1 VRSHP
6 TAAAK
11 PLPFRHFLRR
21 SGPSFAPTH
30 RSASGRRR
38 PGAACAAWLAAALI
52 LLLAV
57 FVPRV
62 RANADASTAAPKPN
76 YNLPKAFKGSL
87 PITQLTEDEAILH
100 ALNRLAYGPAPGD
113 VERIRQM
120 GLEKWIAEQL
130 DYEAMDD
137 SALKQ
142 RLSGFGTLQMS
153 SAKLLEKYP
162 PPAQVAKQEGITPE
176 QYRDEM
182 LQKMQKQRQE
192 MRQEGVDPA
201 VIQLETLPGPQR
213 IQMELD
219 IATLDR
225 AIFDKR
231 QLYEVMA
238 NFWFNHFN
246 VNANKGADRWLLT
259 PYVQNT
265 IRPHAMGKFEDL
277 LLATAKSPAM
287 LFYLDNWLS
296 ADPVA
301 FQQMQ
306 AEIAQRRRRFQGLF
320 MSANP
325 PGEGQLPQPNHS
337 PNAAAVKAPPK
348 KQERGLNENYGRE
361 IMELHTLGV
370 DGGYTQ
376 QDVIGVAKC
385 LTGWTIR
392 APRRQAQFFFDD
404 RLHDP
409 SVKYV
414 LGQRIDYGGM
424 KDGEAVIHMLA
435 TSPATAHHI
444 SFQLAEHFVSDNP
457 PPALVERMAKTFL
470 SSGGDI
476 RAVLKTM
483 IYSPEFWSR
492 QAYQAK
498 VKTPFEFAVS
508 AARALGAEV
517 TVPVQLAQWV
527 GRMGEPMYQCEP
539 PTGYADTAAV
549 WVNAGSLLNR
559 LNFSLALA
567 TNHVQGVSDDLTAR
581 FGEDATANP
590 HLALNRALTDFLDGQ
605 VSDGTRATLEK
616 QLSDP
621 QIREARLDDPVKHV
635 NEGLIAGLVLGAP
648 EFQRR

>member
-1 VRSHP
+1 VRSRKYMADVPSRNSKFFRKAWP
-6 TAAAK
+6 TVSR
-11 PLPFRHFLRR
+11 LNH
-21 SGPSFAPTH
+21 GP
-30 RSASGRRR
+30 RVRRR
-38 PGAACAAWLAAALI
+38 PGAACAAVLAAFLF
-52 LLLAV
+52 LLLAA

-62 RANADASTAAPKPN
+62 HAGNQAPATTPKPN
-76 YNLPKAFKGSL
+76 YNLPKAFKGNL
-87 PITQLTEDEAILH
+87 PITHLTEDEAILH
-100 ALNRLAYGPAPGD
+100 ALNRLAYGPQPGD
-113 VERIRQM
+113 VERIRKM
-120 GLEKWIAEQL
+120 GLEKWITKQL
-130 DYEAMDD
+130 NYESMDD
-137 SALKQ
+137 SSLKD
-142 RLSGFGTLQMS
+142 RLSGFDTLQMS

-162 PPAQVAKQEGITPE
+162 PPAQVAKQEGLTLD

-182 LQKMQKQRQE
+182 QQKMQKQRQE
-192 MRQEGVDPA
+192 LREEGVDPA
-201 VIQLETLPGPQR
+201 VIQLETMPGPQR
-213 IQMELD
+213 IQFELD

-225 AIFDKR
+225 AIFDNR

-259 PYVQNT
+259 PYVQDT
-265 IRPHAMGKFEDL
+265 IRPRAMGKFEDL

-296 ADPVA
+296 ADPIA

-306 AEIAQRRRRFQGLF
+306 AELAMRRRRFEGLF
-320 MSANP
+320 MAANP
-325 PGEGQLPQPNHS
+325 PAPNQFPQPNNS
-337 PNAAAVKAPPK
+337 PNAPAVKTPPQ

-376 QDVIGVAKC
+376 QDVISVAKC

-392 APRRQAQFFFDD
+392 APQKEAQFFFND
-404 RLHDP
+404 RIHDQ

-414 LGQRIDYGGM
+414 MGQRIDYGGM

-435 TSPATAHHI
+435 TSPATAKHI
-444 SFQLAEHFVSDNP
+444 SFQLAQYFVSDNP
-457 PPALVERMAKTFL
+457 PAALVDRMAKTFL
-470 SSGGDI
+470 SSDGDI

-492 QAYQAK
+492 DAIGAK
-498 VKTPFEFAVS
+498 VKTPFEYAVS
-508 AARALGAEV
+508 AARALGVEV

-527 GRMGEPMYQCEP
+527 ARMGEPLYQCEP
-539 PTGYADTAAV
+539 PTGYADTSAV

-559 LNFSLALA
+559 LNFALTLA
-567 TNHVQGVSDDLTAR
+567 TNHVPGVSADLSGL
-581 FGEDATANP
+581 FGEDATANA
-590 HLALNRALTDFLDGQ
+590 HLALTRALNDFLDGQ

-621 QIREARLDDPVKHV
+621 QILEARLDDPVKHV
-635 NEGLIAGLVLGAP
+635 NEGLIAGLVLGSP